1 MRRSLRN
8 LPIRAKVAFAI
19 LALSVGTLILM
30 SFAVYAAFE
39 RQLENNLDDTV
50 RLRASSNHQLIDST
64 QVPPLLDA
72 GSDPGSERSQGK
84 AVLRLFSA
92 GGEVLK
98 DASPEA
104 GTSPEEQALVLR
116 AAAAGTD
123 VYATIDLGSDEDFRV
138 VASPVR
144 AGGTITGVLLT
155 GVERSQVNK
164 PLSVL
169 RIILVI
175 AIPMTSLVLAL
186 GSFWIARGAL
196 GPVAKITVTARQIA
210 RGDLRRRIEGVAA
223 KDEIGELAETLN
235 TMFARLEETVERE
248 RRFTADASHELRTPL
263 AAIETSIEVTLSQ
276 SRGSAEYRHTLE
288 AVRDQAR
295 RLTSLTRQLLLL
307 SRLDSEQAQ
316 REFERVDLR
325 GVVEAVSAS
334 FADSNPQATVSVE
347 GANEVI
353 EVNGDIELLARA
365 ILNILDNAAKHVG
378 PSVSLVVTVSSKL
391 GEGRARVTIA
401 DNGPGIPPQL
411 AAEVFQRFRRGD
423 SSRTTG
429 GSGLGLAIV
438 AGIMKLHGGE
448 VRLGTSPNGAGGTSF
463 ELLIPLA

>member
-1 MRRSLRN
+1 MRKAINS
-8 LPIRAKVAFAI
+8 LPIRAKIAFAI
-19 LALSVGTLILM
+19 LALSVGTLVVM
-30 SFAVYAAFE
+30 SLAVYAAFE
-39 RQLENNLDDTV
+39 RQLVNNLDDTV
-50 RLRASSNHQLIDST
+50 RLRASSNLQLIDST
-64 QVPPLLDA
+64 QLPPTLNA
-72 GSDPGSERSQGK
+72 GPDPGSERSEGR
-84 AVLRLFSA
+84 AVLRLFNV
-92 GGEVLK
+92 GGEVVN

-104 GTSPEEQALVLR
+104 GTSPEERALVLR
-116 AAAAGTD
+116 AAKEGID
-123 VYATIDLGSDEDFRV
+123 IYATVDLGSDEDFRV

-144 AGGTITGVLLT
+144 TSGTITGVLLT
-155 GVERSQVNK
+155 GVERSRVNK

-175 AIPMTSLVLAL
+175 AIPMTSLFLAL

-196 GPVAKITVTARQIA
+196 RPVARITTTARQIA
-210 RGDLRRRIEGVAA
+210 AGDLRRRIEGVAA

-235 TMFARLEETVERE
+235 TMLARLEETVERE

-288 AVRDQAR
+288 AVRDQAQ

-325 GVVEAVSAS
+325 GVVEAVAAT
-334 FADSNPQATVSVE
+334 FAGSNPQATVSVE
-347 GANEVI
+347 GTNEVI

-365 ILNILDNAAKHVG
+365 ILNILDNAAKHVR
-378 PSVSLVVTVSSKL
+378 PTVSVVVTVSKKP
-391 GEGRARVTIA
+391 GEGRASVAIA
-401 DNGPGIPPQL
+401 DDGPGIPNEL

-423 SSRTTG
+423 TSRSTG
-429 GSGLGLAIV
+429 GSGLGLSIV
-438 AGIMKLHGGE
+438 DGIMKLHGGE
-448 VRLGTSPNGAGGTSF
+448 VRLGTSPNGAGGASF